1 SVRQMVKVLTDAQS
15 GVLEDAIRQA
25 EKTTSVEFVVCIKR
39 ASGNDRG
46 IAAGVGAA
54 VALVALSALD
64 AWYSESLMVTLPITL
79 LAAIAVFLICDQL
92 DLGLKL
98 LSARLVAKDARRA
111 ARAVF
116 LDHGLDATSQ
126 RNAVLLF
133 ISRAERYVEV
143 LPDRALA
150 AAVPAERW
158 TGIVASFREAA
169 RQKGMIQAACDAV
182 AEIGAVCAGPFPAV
196 AGNPDLISNK
206 PLTE

>member
-1 SVRQMVKVLTDAQS
+1 MLKQEDVLRIEQ
-15 GVLEDAIRQA
+15 AIQLVEA
-25 EKTTSVEFVVCIKR
+25 KTGSEIAVCMLR
-39 ASGNDRG
+39 ASGEDRG
-46 IAAGVGAA
+46 VAALVGV
-54 VALVALSALD
+54 VAL
-64 AWYSESLMVTLPITL
+64 
-79 LAAIAVFLICDQL
+79 AIAGGLGGFLWPEINIYLLFAAALAVGIATFLLVDGF

-98 LSARLVAKDARRA
+98 VPAHLLTQDARRT
-111 ARAVF
+111 ARAIF
-116 LDHGLDATSQ
+116 LDRGLDATPQ
-126 RNAVLLF
+126 RNAALLF

-150 AAVPAERW
+150 AVVPAERW

-169 RQKGMIQAACDAV
+169 RQKGMIEAACDAV